1 MTEELGSDIDAYHA
15 LEDVGH
21 RARVLVPYPSHETAY
36 EQDVIG
42 SLLVAGVQVRF
53 LRQPYVHAKLIV
65 TATQTFVGSQ
75 NLSFTSMQKNREVGV
90 ITANPAIHAQSLAW
104 FNSLWDHAT
113 PANG

>member
-53 LRQPYVHAKLIV
+53 LRQPYVHAKLI
-65 TATQTFVGSQ
+65 
-75 NLSFTSMQKNREVGV
+75 
-90 ITANPAIHAQSLAW
+90 PAIRARQQCRLDPRRTIECAWSNVRRHYRSYSLSRSRP
-104 FNSLWDHAT
+104 FT
-113 PANG
+113 